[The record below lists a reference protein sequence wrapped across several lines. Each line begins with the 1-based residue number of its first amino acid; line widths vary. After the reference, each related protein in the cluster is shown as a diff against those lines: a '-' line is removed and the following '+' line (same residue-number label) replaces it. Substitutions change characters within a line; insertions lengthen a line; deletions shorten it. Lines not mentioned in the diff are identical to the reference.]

1 MSEVKRFFV
10 GHTMLPLYC
19 RTDTGGDP
27 IDTPTPAVQPN
38 KYEVALAV
46 AYMLIEKWVL
56 DLRAEKVTALVL
68 DIVAVLP

>member
-19 RTDTGGDP
+19 RTDTGDGP
-27 IDTPTPAVQPN
+27 TDTPRPTVQPD

-46 AYMLIEKWVL
+46 AHMLIEKWVP
-56 DLRAEKVTALVL
+56 DLRAEKVMALVL

>member
-10 GHTMLPLYC
+10 GHTMLPVYW

-27 IDTPTPAVQPN
+27 IDTPRPTVQPD

-46 AYMLIEKWVL
+46 AHMLIEKWVP
-56 DLRAEKVTALVL
+56 DLRAEKVMALVL